1 MEPNRT
7 SSTTKIDSINNTKIL
22 EIINDLTKLKNF
34 TKDNIVI
41 KGLDEAI
48 KKLRLLTKAPKNTTV
63 VSRNTGLSPYSPTT
77 KTTNQIRVN
86 LLRQELK
93 YKAGKYV
100 GEVSNGL
107 AEGKGES
114 FFNNGAK
121 YEGDCKSGNAEGKG
135 TKEYNNGDKYE
146 GDYKNDRREGRGI
159 YCYKNGDRYEGH
171 WKKGSRNHYGVYSY
185 HNGDSYDGSWRDDKK
200 DGKGNQRLGS
210 SDRRGIYRV
219 QERRTDLQ
227 LLQNAAENQN
237 GRGELQLGYQ
247 KF

>member
-1 MEPNRT
+1 MEPNKT

-135 TKEYNNGDKYE
+135 TKEYNNDFLSCISKSFIL
-146 GDYKNDRREGRGI
+146 KVST
-159 YCYKNGDRYEGH
+159 
-171 WKKGSRNHYGVYSY
+171 KKIH
-185 HNGDSYDGSWRDDKK
+185 
-200 DGKGNQRLGS
+200 
-210 SDRRGIYRV
+210 
-219 QERRTDLQ
+219 
-227 LLQNAAENQN
+227 
-237 GRGELQLGYQ
+237 
-247 KF
+247 

>member
-1 MEPNRT
+1 MEPNKT
-7 SSTTKIDSINNTKIL
+7 SSTTKIDYINNTKIL

-159 YCYKNGDRYEGH
+159 YSYKNGDRYEGH

-200 DGKGNQRLGS
+200 DGKGVYYYSNG
-210 SDRRGIYRV
+210 DRRMGNYHNDKPIGKHVMLKKSGEV
-219 QERRTDLQ
+219 QIIFFD
-227 LLQNAAENQN
+227 
-237 GRGELQLGYQ
+237 
-247 KF
+247 